1 MKILVLNY
9 EYPPLG
15 GGGASVCRDLA
26 EEMGRAGHQVTVIT
40 MGYHGLPELE
50 QNGNVSVIRV
60 KCLRAKKHSCSSGE
74 AASYVASAIIYLRK
88 HLVNC
93 HYDAC
98 HSHFVL
104 PTGLIALWI
113 KKYTGLPFLITAD
126 GSDVEGHNTKSSIRL
141 MHRLMRPY
149 WKQIVRQSVGVAVPS
164 EHLMS
169 LARKAV
175 PDGRYILIPN
185 GLRLEEYKTDIE
197 EKKHRILL
205 LGRMRKEKNIETV
218 LKAISRISADEW
230 GDWKVEILGDGPER
244 ENLEHLAEV
253 LSIQQRVVFR
263 GWVEN
268 GTPQYKEA
276 LKHAAIFISASRFEN
291 CPMAVLEAIA
301 SGCWPLLSDI
311 DGHRQFFRN
320 TEKSDQFFFPSER
333 ADLLAKQLLT
343 QMKQVTMWKPIN
355 IDLTKFS
362 IEMVCHLYLE
372 ELEKSK
378 KSCFL

>member
-1 MKILVLNY
+1 
-9 EYPPLG
+9 
-15 GGGASVCRDLA
+15 
-26 EEMGRAGHQVTVIT
+26 
-40 MGYHGLPELE
+40 
-50 QNGNVSVIRV
+50 
-60 KCLRAKKHSCSSGE
+60 
-74 AASYVASAIIYLRK
+74 
-88 HLVNC
+88 
-93 HYDAC
+93 
-98 HSHFVL
+98 
-104 PTGLIALWI
+104 
-113 KKYTGLPFLITAD
+113 
-126 GSDVEGHNTKSSIRL
+126 
-141 MHRLMRPY
+141 
-149 WKQIVRQSVGVAVPS
+149 
-164 EHLMS
+164 
-169 LARKAV
+169 
-175 PDGRYILIPN
+175 
-185 GLRLEEYKTDIE
+185 
-197 EKKHRILL
+197 
-205 LGRMRKEKNIETV
+205 MRKEKNIETV

-268 GTPQYKEA
+268 GNPQYKEA